1 LITPLQKRKD
11 GGKGDLYSRSP
22 EVEAEI
28 ASLAALP
35 RDELVRRCA
44 VRSRRDPSYVHSET
58 VLYFLRG
65 TRADNNPA
73 LFNRLFLILS
83 ARITGA
89 LPRVDSIDGQTSSAT
104 NSEIRDAVYGRFEEL
119 LASDR
124 QGYEEGLDFFEAR
137 FDAGI
142 SKLKIA
148 AQRRAWREENRNTPL
163 EFDPETNEP
172 SQAVEEAYV
181 EFKHKVD
188 INFDNPD
195 FRLRLDT
202 AIDTLPKEQ
211 IGVIQMLLQ
220 DFQIDS
226 KDPGVMTI
234 ATALKC
240 DEKTVRNRRNRAVET
255 LQAILFPGGDQ

>member
-11 GGKGDLYSRSP
+11 GGKGELYSRLP

-28 ASLAALP
+28 ANLATLP
-35 RDELVRRCA
+35 RDELVQRCA
-44 VRSRRDPSYVHSET
+44 VRSRRDPCYVGSET

-65 TRADNNPA
+65 TRGDNSSA
-73 LFNRLFLILS
+73 LFNQLFHILS
-83 ARITGA
+83 ARVTAA
-89 LPRVDSIDGQTSSAT
+89 LPRVDSLDGRTTSAT
-104 NSEIRDAVYGRFEEL
+104 NSDIRDAVYGRFEEL

-124 QGYEEGLDFFEAR
+124 QGYEEGLDFFEVR

-148 AQRRAWREENRNTPL
+148 AQRKAWREENRNTPL
-163 EFDPETNEP
+163 EFDAETNEA
-172 SQAVEEAYV
+172 SREVEEAFV

-188 INFDNPD
+188 INFDDPD

-234 ATALKC
+234 ATALEC
-240 DEKTVRNRRNRAVET
+240 DEKTVRNRRNRAVKT
-255 LQAILFPGGDQ
+255 LQAILFPGDDQ